1 MAKRKRTSRKPYNKR
16 KFYKPRKRVY
26 RNSRDYLSPEYSK
39 WRKDIKDRDSHRCQ
53 WPGCLS
59 SKHIQVHHIKTWA
72 QYPGLRFVNAN
83 GITLCR
89 KCHDSIKG
97 KEADYE
103 AFFLKILEWQMI
115 EKIKKFNKKKEE

>member
-1 MAKRKRTSRKPYNKR
+1 MGKKKGRKPYNKR
-16 KFYKPRKRVY
+16 QFYRPKRRAF
-26 RNSRDYLSPEYSK
+26 RNSRDFNSPEYTK
-39 WRKDIKDRDSHRCQ
+39 WRDDIKKRDNYTCQ

-59 SKHIQVHHIKTWA
+59 KKQIQVHHIKTWA
-72 QYPGLRFVNAN
+72 NYPGLRFVSAN

-103 AFFLKILEWQMI
+103 SFFLKLLEWQMLD
-115 EKIKKFNKKKEE
+115 KIKKYCKDKDKGK

>member
-1 MAKRKRTSRKPYNKR
+1 MAKKRRKRPYSKR
-16 KFYKPRKRVY
+16 RYYKSKKRAF
-26 RNSRDYLSPEYSK
+26 RNSRDYLSPEYTK
-39 WRKDIKDRDSHRCQ
+39 WREDIKKRDDYKCQ

-59 SKHIQVHHIKTWA
+59 CKQLQVHHIKTWSK
-72 QYPGLRFVNAN
+72 YPGLRFVNAN

-115 EKIKKFNKKKEE
+115 AKIKEYNNRKNNDE